1 MHMLRSL
8 ILLALLCGFAAAD
21 DKDKPAPLAST
32 WVREAGGLDL
42 KIEFTGKDV
51 LKLTAMA
58 DENGALVTSKYSVK
72 DGVVKAKITKVEV
85 KGEFKAAPK
94 EGLEFTFK
102 WKVKGDTATLDD
114 FEGAGL
120 EHAKPVLEGE
130 YAKKKPKD

>member
-1 MHMLRSL
+1 MRMLGS
-8 ILLALLCGFAAAD
+8 ILTLVLCGFAAAE
-21 DKDKPAPLAST
+21 DKDNPAAPAGA
-32 WVREAGGLDL
+32 WVREASGFDL

-51 LKLTAMA
+51 LKLSAMA
-58 DENGALVTSKYSVK
+58 DANGAIVTSKYAVK

-94 EGLEFTFK
+94 EGVEFRFK

-114 FEGAGL
+114 FEGDGL

-130 YAKKKPKD
+130 YAKKKAKD